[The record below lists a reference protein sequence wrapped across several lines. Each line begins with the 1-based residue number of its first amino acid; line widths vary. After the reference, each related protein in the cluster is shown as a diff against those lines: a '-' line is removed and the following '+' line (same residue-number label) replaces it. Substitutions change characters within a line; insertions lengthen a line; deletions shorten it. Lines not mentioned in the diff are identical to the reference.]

1 MLVWHFLISVKFR
14 EQDLVAR
21 QGRHGSYLPAGC
33 AILQHCFVFALIS
46 SCRGYTFVFVM
57 QILLLICS
65 LWLSGSAMFFKV
77 FFYYY
82 FLPRLWLP
90 IGSWLPFSWLVC
102 SLCTLQVF
110 WPPFCWRLRTEPVT
124 CWLRTCLHEL
134 FCRLHASW
142 CCLLLLYAH
151 LSMCASWRLIC
162 RTPCCIILLCRPS

>member
-1 MLVWHFLISVKFR
+1 MRHYATLFCVCTHFLMQRVHFCVRDANITV
-14 EQDLVAR
+14 DL
-21 QGRHGSYLPAGC
+21 
-33 AILQHCFVFALIS
+33 FALAVGIS
-46 SCRGYTFVFVM
+46 YVF
-57 QILLLICS
+57 
-65 LWLSGSAMFFKV
+65 LSF

-110 WPPFCWRLRTEPVT
+110 WPAFCWRLRTEPVT

-142 CCLLLLYAH
+142 CCHLLLYAH

-162 RTPCCIILLCRPS
+162 RTPCCIILFCRPS